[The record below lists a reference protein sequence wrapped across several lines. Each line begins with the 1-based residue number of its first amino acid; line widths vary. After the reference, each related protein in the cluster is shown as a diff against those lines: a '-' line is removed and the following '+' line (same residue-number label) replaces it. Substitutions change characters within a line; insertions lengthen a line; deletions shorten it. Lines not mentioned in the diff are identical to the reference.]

1 MFRVA
6 TLVETP
12 LIGRA
17 GAAEDAAFELV
28 EATTPEGTTGLEH
41 AVATTT
47 AAASSS
53 SEGTVRSVMLIMG
66 FTTLLRYALFELPP
80 GGCTVCASGGVHQ

>member
-41 AVATTT
+41 AVRQQQLLP
-47 AAASSS
+47 AAAAR
-53 SEGTVRSVMLIMG
+53 GLCVR
-66 FTTLLRYALFELPP
+66 
-80 GGCTVCASGGVHQ
+80 